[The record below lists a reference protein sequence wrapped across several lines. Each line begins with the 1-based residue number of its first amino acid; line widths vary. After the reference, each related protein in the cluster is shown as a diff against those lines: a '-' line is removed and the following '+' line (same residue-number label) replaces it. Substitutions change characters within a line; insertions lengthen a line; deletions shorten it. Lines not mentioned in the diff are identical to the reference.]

1 MVRQRDDVQ
10 TEAEGTA
17 TEGEVIVHLADG
29 GEIAPAM
36 PESLVRYV
44 MRTQENVIVEDASCP
59 NQFSADPYIVQRRP
73 RSILTLPMIKR
84 GKLIRILHLEN
95 NLTPHVFTPD
105 RITVL
110 KVLPSQAAMSLETTR
125 LYRDLEDRERKIRR
139 LFDANVVGIV
149 MWNLDGAITGANEA
163 FLRMVQYDHKDLA
176 SGRVRWTD
184 LTPAEWRYLD
194 ESAKAELKACGVFQP
209 AEKGEFRKEGS
220 RMPT

>member
-1 MVRQRDDVQ
+1 MVRQRDGV
-10 TEAEGTA
+10 EI
-17 TEGEVIVHLADG
+17 EGEATTNEGDVIVRLADG

-73 RSILTLPMIKR
+73 RSILTLPLINR

-110 KVLPSQAAMSLETTR
+110 KVLASQAAMSLENTR
-125 LYRDLEDRERKIRR
+125 LYPDLEDRERKIRR
-139 LFDANVVGIV
+139 LFYANVGGIL
-149 MWNLDGAITGANEA
+149 MWNLAGAITGANEA
-163 FLRMVQYDHKDLA
+163 FLRMVQYDH
-176 SGRVRWTD
+176 
-184 LTPAEWRYLD
+184 
-194 ESAKAELKACGVFQP
+194 
-209 AEKGEFRKEGS
+209 
-220 RMPT
+220 